1 VSAAN
6 NIRILGEIIIEDA
19 YVPSGINK
27 KIKSWE

>member
-19 YVPSGINK
+19 LQDTEK
-27 KIKSWE
+27 